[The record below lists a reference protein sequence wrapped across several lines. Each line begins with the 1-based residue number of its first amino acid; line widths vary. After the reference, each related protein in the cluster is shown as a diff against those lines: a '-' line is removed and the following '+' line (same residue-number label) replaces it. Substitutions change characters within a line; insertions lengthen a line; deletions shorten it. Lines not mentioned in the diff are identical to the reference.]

1 MKIRSLLC
9 AIFIMFLSACQSS
22 KILETSTPTSTSTP
36 QATNTLT
43 PTPTL
48 TPTVTPTP
56 IGGGNGTIIYTEG
69 WTLSSIDTNGKN
81 KISMVDNCSWNI
93 TFSPDGHYMTCSI
106 YKKIDDTNS
115 GGFGVILIDL
125 ETHNVVKRLAESTLI
140 GENFG
145 SNQQHAMGDLPY
157 YGWSPN
163 SKQFAFTG
171 TYQGELGL
179 FVINLE
185 DLSITLLYK
194 NPTLREVVWSPD
206 GSKILFFENVIIS
219 KNPSPPSA
227 MFNSYVINL
236 DGTHLSKL
244 TENPGVF
251 SYEQISWGNDN
262 NTIFIDEKG
271 INLDTMQANGE
282 TIPVLGPY
290 QSAIVSPDHKFQVVI
305 DDWRNKLY
313 LESMDGSKKT
323 NIAGKF
329 PVAPMSIPN
338 IQWSP
343 DSKTLSYYD
352 PQKSSIVLMPIDT
365 LIVSP
370 LVKVRQ
376 DKKNPMN
383 HYYYGNY
390 LWLPNGKQIVFI
402 QADETGDFAICLS
415 DLSGNIATVFT
426 AKSPVVLYIGP
437 TRH

>member
-1 MKIRSLLC
+1 
-9 AIFIMFLSACQSS
+9 
-22 KILETSTPTSTSTP
+22 
-36 QATNTLT
+36 
-43 PTPTL
+43 
-48 TPTVTPTP
+48 
-56 IGGGNGTIIYTEG
+56 
-69 WTLSSIDTNGKN
+69 
-81 KISMVDNCSWNI
+81 MVDNCSWNI
-93 TFSPDGHYMTCSI
+93 AFSPDGHYMTCSM
-106 YKKIDDTNS
+106 YKKIDDKNA
-115 GGFGVILIDL
+115 GGYGVILIDL
-125 ETHNVVKRLAESTLI
+125 ETHNVVKRFAESTLI

-171 TYQGELGL
+171 TYKDESGL
-179 FVINLE
+179 YVINLE

-219 KNPSPPSA
+219 KNPSPPSG

-236 DGTHLSKL
+236 DGTHLTKL

-251 SYEQISWGNDN
+251 SYEQTDWGNDN
-262 NTIFIDEKG
+262 NTIFIDGKG
-271 INLDTMQANGE
+271 INLDTMQASGE
-282 TIPVLGPY
+282 TIPILGPY

-313 LESMDGSKKT
+313 LESIDGSKKI

-329 PVAPMSIPN
+329 SVAPMSIPN

-352 PQKSSIVLMPIDT
+352 PQKSSIILMPIDT
-365 LIVSP
+365 LTISP
-370 LVKVRQ
+370 LIKVQQ
-376 DKKNPMN
+376 DNKNSFN

-390 LWLPNGKQIVFI
+390 SWLPDGKQIVFI
-402 QADETGDFAICLS
+402 QAGTAGGFAICLS
-415 DLSGNIATVFT
+415 DLAGNITNIVT
-426 AKSPVVLYIGP
+426 AKNPVSLHIGS